1 MMSLQEYEEKGG
13 CQGCDI
19 LKALE
24 QMKQEYKDQG
34 YYCDLLFNRLTV
46 YTNDGHLDIFWKDG
60 AFYEENYYN
69 S

>member
-1 MMSLQEYEEKGG
+1 MAKIIKSHS
-13 CQGCDI
+13 DI
-19 LKALE
+19 LTVPEALE
-24 QMKQEYKDQG
+24 RMKRAYKSQG

>member
-1 MMSLQEYEEKGG
+1 MAKIIKSHS
-13 CQGCDI
+13 DI
-19 LKALE
+19 LTAAEELKRM
-24 QMKQEYKDQG
+24 QREYKDQG